1 MVELE
6 VLGWSWLGCFSVD
19 IYSLRN
25 NFLFGD
31 IMKGFVDFCIFY
43 GIPILAL
50 LMAVRNFYRYFK
62 FERLISELLVGIS
75 FCLASF
81 YLISHQ
87 PVFAYFSLGAL
98 LLSLLYSLIFDRS
111 SCFKRKDPKGVQK
124 IMLITLPI
132 LFIGGYALYVMI

>member
-1 MVELE
+1 MVELAG
-6 VLGWSWLGCFSVD
+6 LDGFSVD

-31 IMKGFVDFCIFY
+31 IMKGFVEFCIFY

-62 FERLISELLVGIS
+62 FERPISELYVGIS

-98 LLSLLYSLIFDRS
+98 LLCLLYSLIFDRS
-111 SCFKRKDPKGVQK
+111 CFTRKDPKGVQK